1 MILLDGKKVSK
12 EIIADL
18 KERRKKIN
26 DNVKLAII
34 WVGNNPASEIY
45 INNKKKQCAK
55 INVLC
60 DVYHLE
66 EDTKEN
72 EVLELIDKLNNDNT
86 VTGILVQSPLPNG
99 IDEIKC
105 FNKIDSK
112 KDIDGFSNISVGN
125 LYLGSPKLVSCT
137 PKGVVR
143 LLEYYGIDLEG
154 KNVCLIN
161 RSNIVGKPLFHLLIS
176 KNATVTMCHSKTRNL
191 KDITKNADIIIS
203 AVGKPN
209 FLTVDMVK
217 DGAIIVDVGISRV
230 DGKVLGDVDFNNVSE
245 KASYI
250 TPVPGGVGPMTIA
263 MILENILIAKE
274 DNNG

>member
-143 LLEYYGIDLEG
+143 LLEYYGID
-154 KNVCLIN
+154 
-161 RSNIVGKPLFHLLIS
+161 
-176 KNATVTMCHSKTRNL
+176 
-191 KDITKNADIIIS
+191 
-203 AVGKPN
+203 
-209 FLTVDMVK
+209 
-217 DGAIIVDVGISRV
+217 
-230 DGKVLGDVDFNNVSE
+230 
-245 KASYI
+245 
-250 TPVPGGVGPMTIA
+250 
-263 MILENILIAKE
+263 
-274 DNNG
+274 